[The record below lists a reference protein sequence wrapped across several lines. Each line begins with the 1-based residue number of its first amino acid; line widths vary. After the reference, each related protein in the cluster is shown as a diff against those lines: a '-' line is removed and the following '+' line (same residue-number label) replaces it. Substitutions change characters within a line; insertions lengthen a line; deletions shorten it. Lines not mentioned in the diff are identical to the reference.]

1 MRKVQLNVRPLSVN
15 EAWQGK
21 RYKTRKYSLFER
33 EMLLKLPAC
42 KIDSCA
48 ELYFRFGFSS
58 KLSDI
63 DNPVKMVLDCLQKKY
78 GFNDRDIFRLTIE
91 KEIVKKG
98 DEYIYIE
105 IK

>member
-1 MRKVQLNVRPLSVN
+1 MRKVQLNVKPLSVN

-21 RYKTRKYSLFER
+21 RFKTRKYSLFER

-42 KIDSCA
+42 KTDSCT
-48 ELYFRFGFSS
+48 ELFIRFGFSS
-58 KLSDI
+58 KLADL
-63 DNPVKMVLDCLQKKY
+63 DNPVKMVLDVLQKKY
-78 GFNDRDIFRLTIE
+78 GFNDRDIFRLTVE